1 MSYEPTVWRDG
12 DLITA
17 DKMNKMENGIRDN
30 QGADGTAATITVGE
44 VVTGEPGTSASVENT
59 GNESAAV
66 LKFTIPKGEKGDK
79 GDKGEKGDTG
89 EQGPQGEKGE
99 QGEIGPQGEKGER
112 GEVGPQGP
120 KGDTYELPSAT
131 QEAIGGVK
139 QVAPFSDISEAP
151 TQENFNNLL
160 KALRD
165 AGILAIGE

>member
-30 QGADGTAATITVGE
+30 HGADGTAATITVGE
-44 VVTGEPGTSASVENT
+44 VVTGEPGTNASVENT

-89 EQGPQGEKGE
+89 EQGPQGEKGDT
-99 QGEIGPQGEKGER
+99 GEI
-112 GEVGPQGP
+112 GPQGP

-131 QEAIGGVK
+131 QEALGGVK
-139 QVAPFSDISEAP
+139 QVAPISDISEAP

-160 KALRD
+160 QALRN
-165 AGILAIGE
+165 AGILAVSE

>member
-44 VVTGEPGTSASVENT
+44 VVTGEPDTEASVENT

-79 GDKGEKGDTG
+79 GDKGDKG

-99 QGEIGPQGEKGER
+99 Q

-139 QVAPFSDISEAP
+139 QVAPISDISEAP
-151 TQENFNNLL
+151 TQKNFNNLL
-160 KALRD
+160 QALRD
-165 AGILAIGE
+165 AGILAVSE

>member
-1 MSYEPTVWRDG
+1 MSYKPTVWRDG

-30 QGADGTAATITVGE
+30 QGVDGTSATITVGE
-44 VVTGEPGTSASVENT
+44 VVTGEPGTGASVENT
-59 GNESAAV
+59 GSESAAV

-79 GDKGEKGDTG
+79 GDKGDTG
-89 EQGPQGEKGE
+89 EQ
-99 QGEIGPQGEKGER
+99 GPQGEKGER

-131 QEAIGGVK
+131 KEAIGGVK

>member
-30 QGADGTAATITVGE
+30 HGADGTAATITVGE
-44 VVTGEPGTSASVENT
+44 VVTGEPGTNASVENT

-89 EQGPQGEKGE
+89 EQGP
-99 QGEIGPQGEKGER
+99 
-112 GEVGPQGP
+112 

-131 QEAIGGVK
+131 QEALGGVK
-139 QVAPFSDISEAP
+139 QVAPISDISEAP

-160 KALRD
+160 QALRN
-165 AGILAIGE
+165 AGILAVSE

>member
-30 QGADGTAATITVGE
+30 HGADGTAATITVGE
-44 VVTGEPGTSASVENT
+44 VVTGEPGTNASVENT

-99 QGEIGPQGEKGER
+99 QGEIGPQG
-112 GEVGPQGP
+112 P

-131 QEAIGGVK
+131 QEALGGVK
-139 QVAPFSDISEAP
+139 QVAPISDISEAP

-160 KALRD
+160 QALRN
-165 AGILAIGE
+165 AGILAVSE

>member
-30 QGADGTAATITVGE
+30 HGADGTAATITVGE
-44 VVTGEPGTSASVENT
+44 VVTGEPGTNASVENT

-79 GDKGEKGDTG
+79 GDKGK
-89 EQGPQGEKGE
+89 KGE
-99 QGEIGPQGEKGER
+99 QGEIGPQG
-112 GEVGPQGP
+112 P
-120 KGDTYELPSAT
+120 KGDAYELPSAT

-139 QVAPFSDISEAP
+139 QIAPFSDISEAP

-160 KALRD
+160 QALRK
-165 AGILAIGE
+165 AGILAVSE

>member
-30 QGADGTAATITVGE
+30 QGADGASATITVGE
-44 VVTGEPGTSASVENT
+44 VVTGEPGTEASVENT

-99 QGEIGPQGEKGER
+99 QGEIGPQG
-112 GEVGPQGP
+112 P

-131 QEAIGGVK
+131 QEALGGVK
-139 QVAPFSDISEAP
+139 QVAPISDISEAP

-160 KALRD
+160 QALRN
-165 AGILAIGE
+165 AGILAVSE

>member
-30 QGADGTAATITVGE
+30 HGADGTAATITVGE
-44 VVTGEPGTSASVENT
+44 VVTGEPGTNASVENT

-99 QGEIGPQGEKGER
+99 RGEKGEKGDKGDP
-112 GEVGPQGP
+112 GEQGP
-120 KGDTYELPSAT
+120 KGDTYELSSAT

-139 QVAPFSDISEAP
+139 QVAPISDISEAP

-160 KALRD
+160 QALRN
-165 AGILAIGE
+165 AGILAVSE

>member
-30 QGADGTAATITVGE
+30 HGADGAAATITIGE
-44 VVTGEPGTSASVENT
+44 VVTGEPETEASVENT

-79 GDKGEKGDTG
+79 GDKGEKG
-89 EQGPQGEKGE
+89 E
-99 QGEIGPQGEKGER
+99 QGEI
-112 GEVGPQGP
+112 GPQGP

-131 QEAIGGVK
+131 QEALGGVK
-139 QVAPFSDISEAP
+139 QVAPISDISEAP

-160 KALRD
+160 QALRN
-165 AGILAIGE
+165 AGILAVSE

>member
-30 QGADGTAATITVGE
+30 QGADGTSATITVGE
-44 VVTGEPGTSASVENT
+44 VVTGEPGTEASVENT

-66 LKFTIPKGEKGDK
+66 LKFTIPKGDK
-79 GDKGEKGDTG
+79 GDKGDTG

-99 QGEIGPQGEKGER
+99 Q

>member
-30 QGADGTAATITVGE
+30 QGADGAAATVSVGE
-44 VVTGEPGTSASVENT
+44 VVTGEPGTNASVENT
-59 GNESAAV
+59 GNASAAV

-79 GDKGEKGDTG
+79 GDKGDTG

-99 QGEIGPQGEKGER
+99 QGEQ
-112 GEVGPQGP
+112 GPQGP

-131 QEAIGGVK
+131 QEAIGGVR
-139 QVAPFSDISEAP
+139 QVAPISDISKAP

-160 KALRD
+160 QALRD
-165 AGILAIGE
+165 AGILAVSE

>member
-17 DKMNKMENGIRDN
+17 DKMNKIENGIRDN
-30 QGADGTAATITVGE
+30 QGADGTAATVSVGE
-44 VVTGEPGTSASVENT
+44 VVTGEPGTDASVENT
-59 GNESAAV
+59 GNENAAV

-79 GDKGEKGDTG
+79 GDKGDTG

-99 QGEIGPQGEKGER
+99 Q

-139 QVAPFSDISEAP
+139 QAAPVADASGTV

-160 KALRD
+160 KALRN

>member
-30 QGADGTAATITVGE
+30 HGADGTAATITVGE
-44 VVTGEPGTSASVENT
+44 VVTGEPGTNASVENT

-79 GDKGEKGDTG
+79 GDKGEKGEKGDTG
-89 EQGPQGEKGE
+89 EQ
-99 QGEIGPQGEKGER
+99 
-112 GEVGPQGP
+112 GPQGP

-139 QVAPFSDISEAP
+139 QVAPISDISEAP

-160 KALRD
+160 QALRN
-165 AGILAIGE
+165 AGILAVSE

>member
-30 QGADGTAATITVGE
+30 QGADGTSATITVGE
-44 VVTGEPGTSASVENT
+44 VVTGEPGTEASVENT

-79 GDKGEKGDTG
+79 GDKGDTG

-99 QGEIGPQGEKGER
+99 Q

>member
-30 QGADGTAATITVGE
+30 QGADGAAATASVGE
-44 VVTGEPGTSASVENT
+44 VVTGEPGTNASVENT
-59 GNESAAV
+59 GNASAAV

-79 GDKGEKGDTG
+79 GDKGDTG

-99 QGEIGPQGEKGER
+99 QGEQ
-112 GEVGPQGP
+112 GPQGP

-131 QEAIGGVK
+131 QEAIGGVR
-139 QVAPFSDISEAP
+139 QVAPISDISKAP

-160 KALRD
+160 QALRD
-165 AGILAIGE
+165 AGILAVSE

>member
-44 VVTGEPGTSASVENT
+44 VVTGEPDTEASVENT

-66 LKFTIPKGEKGDK
+66 LKFTIPIGEKG
-79 GDKGEKGDTG
+79 
-89 EQGPQGEKGE
+89 
-99 QGEIGPQGEKGER
+99 
-112 GEVGPQGP
+112 
-120 KGDTYELPSAT
+120 
-131 QEAIGGVK
+131 GGVK

-160 KALRD
+160 QALRN
-165 AGILAIGE
+165 AGILAVSE

>member
-30 QGADGTAATITVGE
+30 QGADGTAATVSVGQ
-44 VVTGEPGTSASVENT
+44 VVTGEPGTDASVENT

-99 QGEIGPQGEKGER
+99 R

-131 QEAIGGVK
+131 QEAIGGVR
-139 QVAPFSDISEAP
+139 QVAPISDISEAP

-160 KALRD
+160 QALRN
-165 AGILAIGE
+165 AGILAVSE